1 MTIGGFSDYGYMYR
15 PYDVYKI
22 PVVDSQKADQLEQQ
36 KTSLQQNTVS
46 QNTVADANEAVAPVE
61 RANVALEDVSLTFL
75 KDDTFDMIGSESD
88 LNKLDIQKAIS
99 DMQKDKILQDY
110 SYFVGSS
117 MIQPGIASEDGIV
130 IPKW

>member
-22 PVVDSQKADQLEQQ
+22 PVADSQKMNQPELENE
-36 KTSLQQNTVS
+36 SVQQNAVPQMHAVDVS
-46 QNTVADANEAVAPVE
+46 DAVVPAE
-61 RANVALEDVSLTFL
+61 RTNVALEDVALTFL

-110 SYFVGSS
+110 NYFVGSS
-117 MIQPGIASEDGIV
+117 LFQPGIASEDGIV
-130 IPKW
+130 IPK